1 MRVFCSVGVMDT
13 EIARMAVMKSVM
25 LQTVAT
31 NFQCASC
38 AKQEM
43 IMAVMLKLESL
54 SVFLFFIFF
63 FFIIMISANTSNG
76 STKIA
81 NS

>member
-1 MRVFCSVGVMDT
+1 MDRTLGSVATVNACLCSVGVMDT
-13 EIARMAVMKSVM
+13 EIARMAVMKNVM

-43 IMAVMLKLESL
+43 IMAVMLYIKLESL
-54 SVFLFFIFF
+54 SVC
-63 FFIIMISANTSNG
+63 
-76 STKIA
+76 
-81 NS
+81 